1 MIKYLILILIPL
13 MSIAQMDVP
22 DKYWLDDSSFEDAI
36 SNSSA
41 FGDDNESTI
50 VVEFWA
56 DFNSQNCLDEWQEIK
71 DALYYRV
78 DIAKAA
84 NAKKKYKIRMVPTI
98 LIFKDGSVEES
109 FKAGLDLELPAT
121 ISEIQDAI
129 DEINT
134 ASAF

>member
-13 MSIAQMDVP
+13 MSISQMDVP

-56 DFNSQNCLDEWQEIK
+56 DFNSQNCLEEWQEIK

-109 FKAGLDLELPAT
+109 FKAGLDLELPTT
-121 ISEIQDAI
+121 IREIQDAI

>member
-13 MSIAQMDVP
+13 MSISQMDVP

-56 DFNSQNCLDEWQEIK
+56 DFNSQNCLEEWQEIK

>member
-13 MSIAQMDVP
+13 MSISQIDVP

-56 DFNSQNCLDEWQEIK
+56 DFNSQNCLNEWQEIK

>member
-13 MSIAQMDVP
+13 MSISQMDVP

>member
-109 FKAGLDLELPAT
+109 FKAGLDLELPTT
-121 ISEIQDAI
+121 IREIQDAI

>member
-13 MSIAQMDVP
+13 MSISQMDVP

-109 FKAGLDLELPAT
+109 FKAGLDLELPTT
-121 ISEIQDAI
+121 IREIQDAI

>member
-13 MSIAQMDVP
+13 MSISQIDVP
-22 DKYWLDDSSFEDAI
+22 DKYWLDDSSFENAI

-56 DFNSQNCLDEWQEIK
+56 DFNSQNCLNEWQEIK

-109 FKAGLDLELPAT
+109 FKAGLDLELPTT

>member
-13 MSIAQMDVP
+13 MPISQMDVP
-22 DKYWLDDSSFEDAI
+22 DKYWLDDSSLEDAI

-109 FKAGLDLELPAT
+109 FKAGLDL
-121 ISEIQDAI
+121 
-129 DEINT
+129 
-134 ASAF
+134 

>member
-56 DFNSQNCLDEWQEIK
+56 DFNSQNCLNEWQEIK

>member
-56 DFNSQNCLDEWQEIK
+56 DFNSQNCLEEWQEIK

-109 FKAGLDLELPAT
+109 FKAGLDLELPTT
-121 ISEIQDAI
+121 IREIQDAI

>member
-1 MIKYLILILIPL
+1 M
-13 MSIAQMDVP
+13 AQIDVP
-22 DKYWLDDSSFEDAI
+22 DEYWLDDSSFEDAI